1 MTNPNIKFFRCNPWP
16 STVTPQEG
24 YIWFN
29 TVDRTIS
36 LYKNGAWEKY
46 TGKINDV
53 SYNENTG
60 TLTITSHD
68 GVATTVPLGDVK
80 NIADLT
86 NRLSTLETSF
96 STLSGEFTT
105 EKGKITTLQGEM
117 TTVKTEVAKLEG
129 ITDKVTTY
137 VVTKIGEEEKVR
149 KAADDAFEGR
159 ISGLETTTGQHTS
172 AINGLKDLVGTTA
185 VATQITNAIN
195 GLGAEK
201 TGNGTFVDVT
211 VKQENGEITS
221 VTVDESDIASATT
234 LNNLAT
240 TVNNNKSDLENKIN
254 TEKGRIDALIG
265 TGEGSIRDIAIDVLT
280 ETLVDENAAD
290 AYDTLQE
297 MSAWIKN
304 HPGEV
309 TTMNNLLSQHTT
321 AIATLNGDTQTAGS
335 VSKAVADVKAAL
347 EGTFKSGE
355 TSKTLAA
362 INADVDALETR
373 INNLDATVKDESDYI
388 KGSVTQTNG
397 TLTSVS
403 FTATTGSVANNA
415 DALAIASDVKSY
427 VDGM

>member
-46 TGKINDV
+46 TGKINDIT
-53 SYNENTG
+53 YANG
-60 TLTITSHD
+60 KLTIT
-68 GVATTVPLGDVK
+68 PNEGDAFEIDLSAVG
-80 NIADLT
+80 NIADLS
-86 NRLSTLETSF
+86 NRLSTLETNFNTF
-96 STLSGEFTT
+96 SEEFAI
-105 EKGKITTLQGEM
+105 EKGKISTLQGEM
-117 TTVKTEVAKLEG
+117 SDVKTEVAKLSDVTG
-129 ITDKVTTY
+129 KVGAY
-137 VVTKIGEEEKVR
+137 VVEKISAHE
-149 KAADDAFEGR
+149 AAREIIDSDFNQR
-159 ISGLETTTGQHTS
+159 IGSLETTTDAHTS
-172 AINGLKDLVGTTA
+172 EIGGLKNLVGTTA

-240 TVNNNKSDLENKIN
+240 TVNNNKTDLENKIN
-254 TEKGRIDALIG
+254 TEKDRIDALIG

-309 TTMNNLLSQHTT
+309 TTMNKLLSQHTT

-388 KGSVTQTNG
+388 RGSVTQTDG
-397 TLTSVS
+397 KLTSVS

-415 DALAIASDVKSY
+415 DALAVASDVKSY